1 MNLRISRWRIHYW
14 SNGPV
19 SKWLYSRVG
28 VKKPPHETLEGWD
41 VWETTTK
48 NDHPIVYWVVET
60 LLDKIQD
67 IVMFPMD
74 VLNAIRIYYR
84 YRFIYKSHKVETKL
98 AKGEYHAAD
107 ELILQSIF
115 TILVNFVEVELAGR
129 WIISLDEPKPWF
141 RRHKLLNWF
150 EFRSRDAGIKYLEW
164 EMSLSDPEH
173 QAIRAKTVFELYN
186 WWTVT
191 RPNRPDPFVAS
202 GCEALYNEPRISN
215 QSLCSPAPEGARE
228 CWKKQ
233 AEIEAQYYTE
243 DTEKLIQLI
252 NFRHE
257 LWT

>member
-19 SKWLYSRVG
+19 SKWLYSRVN

-41 VWETTTK
+41 AWEAATER
-48 NDHPIVYWVVET
+48 DHPIIYWIVET

-74 VLNAIRIYYR
+74 VLNAVRMYYR
-84 YRFIYKSHKVETKL
+84 YRFVYKTHKVETDL
-98 AKGEYHAAD
+98 AKGEYHSTD
-107 ELILQSIF
+107 ELMLHSMF

-129 WIISLDEPKPWF
+129 WVGSSDEAKPLF
-141 RRHKLLNWF
+141 RKHALLNWV
-150 EFRSRDAGIKYLEW
+150 ELRSREAGVKYLEW
-164 EMSLSDPEH
+164 EMGLPEPAH
-173 QAIRAKTVFELYN
+173 QSIRAKNVFELYN

-202 GCEALYNEPRISN
+202 GCEALYNEQSINDRI
-215 QSLCSPAPEGARE
+215 LGATAPEGARE

-233 AEIEAQYYTE
+233 ADIEAQYYTE
-243 DTEKLIQLI
+243 DTEKLIQLVNI
-252 NFRHE
+252 RQS